1 MNSSQPD
8 PPTILV
14 YVSQWKYLN
23 LNRAFGWQ
31 GRDEIVSMVLA
42 TPGVNVNAVMENK
55 CNAAFFAVKYGTPKT
70 LDLFIEAGNNMQQR
84 DCFGRTVLNTALE
97 YPNPEMPRCVLYHVP
112 VTEVFLY
119 TFPNGR
125 QVQMSASDRIL
136 TLYQAI
142 ENQTD
147 DGRICQ
153 GSISWINLG
162 GPPSVQDVVE
172 SLILVRRRGA
182 SFTQGSEGAWADVGH
197 TFRGGTEDVM
207 APEDLMQLTKSL
219 LAFWLP
225 RAIQDQVNGVDEEFT
240 GQQASGTDNS
250 SQPIANT
257 STTGDCG
264 L

>member
-1 MNSSQPD
+1 
-8 PPTILV
+8 
-14 YVSQWKYLN
+14 
-23 LNRAFGWQ
+23 
-31 GRDEIVSMVLA
+31 
-42 TPGVNVNAVMENK
+42 
-55 CNAAFFAVKYGTPKT
+55 
-70 LDLFIEAGNNMQQR
+70 
-84 DCFGRTVLNTALE
+84 
-97 YPNPEMPRCVLYHVP
+97 VP

-147 DGRICQ
+147 DGRMCQ